1 MSKNHAQDLRRIL
14 AENKFLTL
22 PGVYDCLSG
31 KIAEEAGFPA
41 LFLSGGALAYSVLG
55 RPDFGFLSLA
65 EFGTAIQHIV
75 STCSAPLLA
84 DADNGFGNA
93 IQAANTGAMYEQ
105 LGAAGLQID
114 DKVLPASHPA
124 RDEIINWDL
133 MSPKIQA
140 VRDNVSPDFVIV
152 FRTCAN
158 LYGYGIDEAIRRIN
172 LSKEC
177 GADYAY
183 VDGIKSMEELE
194 KVSQQAAIPL
204 MVNLNEKGFVGGNV
218 PIEQVKEL
226 NFSIGLFPISS
237 MLAASQGM
245 IEVLGALA
253 DQGSTLSV
261 RDKMTD
267 PPYPHPPHDGTG
279 FPGREI
285 YPLLFGAL
293 KILFKEKG
301 VNLHDIDGCIER
313 FCIPQRFASH
323 RL

>member
-1 MSKNHAQDLRRIL
+1 MGMPNS
-14 AENKFLTL
+14 F
-22 PGVYDCLSG
+22 S
-31 KIAEEAGFPA
+31 
-41 LFLSGGALAYSVLG
+41 
-55 RPDFGFLSLA
+55 
-65 EFGTAIQHIV
+65 
-75 STCSAPLLA
+75 
-84 DADNGFGNA
+84 
-93 IQAANTGAMYEQ
+93 M
-105 LGAAGLQID
+105 
-114 DKVLPASHPA
+114 ASP
-124 RDEIINWDL
+124 
-133 MSPKIQA
+133 
-140 VRDNVSPDFVIV
+140 RDNVSPDFVIV

-267 PPYPHPPHDGTG
+267 PPTRIHRMMGQVS
-279 FPGREI
+279 
-285 YPLLFGAL
+285 LV
-293 KILFKEKG
+293 EKYTPYYS
-301 VNLHDIDGCIER
+301 V
-313 FCIPQRFASH
+313 P
-323 RL
+323 

>member
-114 DKVLPASHPA
+114 DQVLPASHPA

-204 MVNLNEKGFVGGNV
+204 MVNLNEKA
-218 PIEQVKEL
+218 L
-226 NFSIGLFPISS
+226 W
-237 MLAASQGM
+237 AAM
-245 IEVLGALA
+245 
-253 DQGSTLSV
+253 
-261 RDKMTD
+261 
-267 PPYPHPPHDGTG
+267 
-279 FPGREI
+279 
-285 YPLLFGAL
+285 YPLS
-293 KILFKEKG
+293 
-301 VNLHDIDGCIER
+301 R
-313 FCIPQRFASH
+313 
-323 RL
+323 